1 MVIKENVEAAARIGD
16 PVREGIEAGT
26 QGGGD
31 EGSIRERAYAIWEE
45 QGRPEGSHDAHWH
58 QAQRELTDKQL
69 SAGDPSPT
77 GP

>member
-1 MVIKENVEAAARIGD
+1 MAIKENIEAATRIGD

-26 QGGGD
+26 QGGAD
-31 EGSIRERAYAIWEE
+31 ESNIRERAYAIWEE